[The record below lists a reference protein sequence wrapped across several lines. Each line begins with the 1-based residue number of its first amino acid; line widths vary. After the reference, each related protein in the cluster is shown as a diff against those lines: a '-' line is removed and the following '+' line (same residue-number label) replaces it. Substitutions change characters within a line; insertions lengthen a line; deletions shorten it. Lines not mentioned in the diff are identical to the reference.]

1 MDYSVL
7 LLHAAVLTAALVQ
20 AATGI
25 GFGLIAA
32 PIILMVINAGAA
44 IQVTILLSLLVAMIL
59 APPLY
64 KHSPKPLLAR
74 MALGT
79 LGGLPIGIFVFMSVG
94 INALKLGVG
103 VCVVLTAIFTVRSA
117 IRNRINMR
125 QSGNRLYDVLAGILS
140 GVMSASLAMPG
151 PPVAA
156 RLAVKALPKEAI
168 RATSLVLF
176 TFSYSAAIAL
186 QWSLVGISEGTL
198 SLTLSLTPAALVGI
212 YIGRKAVAW
221 ISESTFLWLIAAIL
235 TTTALSLLI
244 RTLRDFL
251 AHS

>member
-7 LLHAAVLTAALVQ
+7 LLHVAVLIAALVQ

-32 PIILMVINAGAA
+32 PIILMVINAGAG

-79 LGGLPIGIFVFMSVG
+79 LIGLPIGIYVFKSVS

-103 VCVVLTAIFTVRSA
+103 VCVVLTAISAVRSS
-117 IRNRINMR
+117 IRNRKGKHHP
-125 QSGNRLYDVLAGILS
+125 GNRLYDIVAGILS
-140 GVMSASLAMPG
+140 GAMSISLAMPG
-151 PPVAA
+151 P
-156 RLAVKALPKEAI
+156 LAVARMAVLALDKEAI

-186 QWSLVGISEGTL
+186 QWAVVGISAETM

-212 YIGRKAVAW
+212 YIGRKSVAW
-221 ISESTFLWLIAAIL
+221 ISERTFLWLIAAIL
-235 TTTALSLLI
+235 TITALSLLI
-244 RTLRDFL
+244 HSLRDL
-251 AHS
+251 LDHA